1 MSCLNIFWP
10 QNAKVKIYENPFCKM
25 LKEKLE
31 PRQKKPLR
39 RFHFSGNIS
48 TPSSTKL
55 NNGTNLS
62 DVADSIILSF
72 FYFIQERQD
81 TPGKKNNS
89 YSPLLMITGTSDI
102 PSTLSKQI
110 LSGRQQPISLLV
122 AENSLHWGSSF
133 ERQSVYRGSNKW
145 LQNGKDQL

>member
-1 MSCLNIFWP
+1 M
-10 QNAKVKIYENPFCKM
+10 KIYENPFCKI

-31 PRQKKPLR
+31 PRKKKKTAHEA
-39 RFHFSGNIS
+39 HFSGNIS

-81 TPGKKNNS
+81 TPGKKKKKLPTTPNDYWNYRYTV
-89 YSPLLMITGTSDI
+89 YSLKTDTVWTVTTDFA
-102 PSTLSKQI
+102 TC
-110 LSGRQQPISLLV
+110 
-122 AENSLHWGSSF
+122 
-133 ERQSVYRGSNKW
+133 
-145 LQNGKDQL
+145 

>member
-1 MSCLNIFWP
+1 M
-10 QNAKVKIYENPFCKM
+10 KIYDNPFCKI

-31 PRQKKPLR
+31 PRKKKTAHEA
-39 RFHFSGNIS
+39 HFSGNIS

-81 TPGKKNNS
+81 TPGKKKKKLPTTPND
-89 YSPLLMITGTSDI
+89 YWGTIDI

-110 LSGRQQPISLLV
+110 LLGR
-122 AENSLHWGSSF
+122 
-133 ERQSVYRGSNKW
+133 
-145 LQNGKDQL
+145 

>member
-1 MSCLNIFWP
+1 M
-10 QNAKVKIYENPFCKM
+10 KIYENPFCKI

-31 PRQKKPLR
+31 PRKKKTAHEA
-39 RFHFSGNIS
+39 HFSGNIS

-81 TPGKKNNS
+81 TPGKKKKKKLPTTPND
-89 YSPLLMITGTSDI
+89 YWGTIDI

-110 LSGRQQPISLLV
+110 LLGR
-122 AENSLHWGSSF
+122 
-133 ERQSVYRGSNKW
+133 
-145 LQNGKDQL
+145 

>member
-1 MSCLNIFWP
+1 
-10 QNAKVKIYENPFCKM
+10 M
-25 LKEKLE
+25 LKEKLQ
-31 PRQKKPLR
+31 PRKKKLLM

-81 TPGKKNNS
+81 TPGKKKKLPTTPNDYWNYRYTV
-89 YSPLLMITGTSDI
+89 YSLKTDTVRTVTTDFA
-102 PSTLSKQI
+102 TC
-110 LSGRQQPISLLV
+110 
-122 AENSLHWGSSF
+122 
-133 ERQSVYRGSNKW
+133 
-145 LQNGKDQL
+145 

>member
-1 MSCLNIFWP
+1 
-10 QNAKVKIYENPFCKM
+10 M

-31 PRQKKPLR
+31 PRKKKLLM

-81 TPGKKNNS
+81 TPGKKKS
-89 YSPLLMITGTSDI
+89 YPPLLMITGTIDI

-110 LSGRQQPISLLV
+110 LLGR
-122 AENSLHWGSSF
+122 
-133 ERQSVYRGSNKW
+133 
-145 LQNGKDQL
+145 